1 MRLTDEEAAFRNGAT
16 GVSGAARPV
25 SQWAIEQRSKVG
37 ICLGAEDFVPVSQAH
52 IKAQGATLADF
63 TMVSGFATDITPAV
77 PDGAIVEVDPEADPP
92 CVRILTS

>member
-16 GVSGAARPV
+16 GVSGAAGPV
-25 SQWAIEQRSKVG
+25 CQWAIEQQSKAG
-37 ICLGAEDFVPVSQAH
+37 TCLGAEDFVPVSQAH
-52 IKAQGATLADF
+52 IKAQGAALADF
-63 TMVSGFATDITPAV
+63 TMMSGFATDITQAV